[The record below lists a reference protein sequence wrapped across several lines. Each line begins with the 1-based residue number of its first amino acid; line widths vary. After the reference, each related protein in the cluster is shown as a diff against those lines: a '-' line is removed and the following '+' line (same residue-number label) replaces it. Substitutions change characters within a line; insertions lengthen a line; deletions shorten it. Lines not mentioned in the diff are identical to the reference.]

1 MLGARPTLPS
11 PHGARAKRSIV
22 KGLHH
27 HWANMKNP
35 LVLILGPDRG
45 AVSGVSTHLNA
56 LFGSSLE
63 RHFRL
68 EHFQVGSANRKESAA
83 GRVLRG
89 AVSPFQLA
97 AAIVQR
103 NPAIVHVNTSIDAKA
118 YWRDLVY
125 VLVAKLFGVRV
136 VYQTHGGALRV
147 FCGKSHLLRR
157 MVGTA
162 LGWPDVVVTIAQ
174 VETESARELQPSARV
189 VLLPNGT
196 DCTALINAERPA
208 SDPRA
213 PLRLLYM
220 GRLVRTKG
228 LFETLQAV
236 RLLRNRGVETHLTI
250 AGSGPIEQELR
261 QRAQTLHIED
271 LTTFAGAVF
280 GERKMELLRQGE
292 VALLPSY
299 HLEGLPYA
307 LLEGMA
313 AGQAPIVTRIGAT
326 PEVVHENVHGLF
338 VPPRDPEA
346 LARAI
351 GALAAD
357 RAKLARMGAASR
369 QRVATDYSVER
380 LAADFTALYRSLI
393 EGAVPASSRG
403 MP

>member
-1 MLGARPTLPS
+1 
-11 PHGARAKRSIV
+11 
-22 KGLHH
+22 
-27 HWANMKNP
+27 MKKP
-35 LVLILGPDRG
+35 LVLILGPSRD

-56 LFGSSLE
+56 LFGSSLD

-68 EHFQVGSANRKESAA
+68 EQFQVGSAMRGDSAA
-83 GRVLRG
+83 ARLLR
-89 AVSPFQLA
+89 ALASPFQLGG
-97 AAIVQR
+97 AILR
-103 NPAIVHVNTSIDAKA
+103 LAPAIVHVNTSIDAKA
-118 YWRDLVY
+118 YWRDLAY
-125 VLVAKLFGVRV
+125 LLVAKLLGARV

-147 FCGKSHLLRR
+147 FCGSSRLLRR
-157 MVGTA
+157 IVGTA

-174 VETESARELQPSARV
+174 VELESARELAPAARV

-196 DCTALINAERPA
+196 DCSPLIGLDRPA

-213 PLRLLYM
+213 PLRMLYM

-228 LFETLQAV
+228 LFETLEAMQI
-236 RLLRNRGVETHLTI
+236 LRRSGVETRLVI
-250 AGSGPIEQELR
+250 AGSGPVEQELR
-261 QRAQTLHIED
+261 QRANTLGVDDIV
-271 LTTFAGAVF
+271 TFAGAVF
-280 GERKMELLRQGE
+280 GERKVQLLAQGE

-326 PEVVHENVHGLF
+326 PEVVQEDVHGLF

-357 RAKLARMGAASR
+357 RARLQRLGAAAR
-369 QRVATDYSVER
+369 QRVATYYSVER
-380 LAADFTALYRSLI
+380 LAADFTALYRALL